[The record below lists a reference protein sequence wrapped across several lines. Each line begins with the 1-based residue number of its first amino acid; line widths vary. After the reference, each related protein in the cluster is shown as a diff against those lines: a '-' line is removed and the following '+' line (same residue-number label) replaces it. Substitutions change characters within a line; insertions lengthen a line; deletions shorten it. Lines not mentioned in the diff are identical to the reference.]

1 MGEKIINAVKVTS
14 VSEAVEKLAYVL
26 AAIIAAGFLAMIISL
41 MGVMGVVF
49 LVGLA
54 VILGVVKIGFL
65 WMFR

>member
-1 MGEKIINAVKVTS
+1 MGAKIINVVKITS

-26 AAIIAAGFLAMIISL
+26 AALIAAGFFAMIVSL
-41 MGVMGVVF
+41 MGLAGVLF
-49 LVGLA
+49 LIGLA